1 MKIFLDTANIVEIK
15 KWHEL
20 GLVDGITTNPSI
32 IAKDGRDFLDIIKE
46 IAEIIPA
53 PISAEVIATDYLE
66 MLTEGRKLSNIAK
79 NVVVKLPLTFDGL
92 KATQALR
99 QEGIEVN
106 VTLCFSANQALL
118 AAKCG
123 ASYISPFIGR
133 LEDIGEAGI
142 RLLEDIRL
150 VYTNYQLA
158 TKIIAASIRS
168 PYHVTCAAK
177 LGADIVTISPYIMQQ
192 MLTHPL
198 TSQGLEKFLADWQ
211 LSGKKI

>member
-1 MKIFLDTANIVEIK
+1 VKIFLDTANIVEIK

-46 IAEIIPA
+46 IAEIIPG

-79 NVVVKLPLTFDGL
+79 NIVVKLPLTFDGL
-92 KATQALR
+92 KASKALR

-106 VTLCFSANQALL
+106 VTLCFSANQAFL

-142 RLLEDIRL
+142 RLIEDIRL
-150 VYTNYQLA
+150 VYQNYQMP
-158 TKIIAASIRS
+158 TKIIVASIRS
-168 PYHVTCAAK
+168 PYHVTAAAK

-192 MLTHPL
+192 MLAHPL
-198 TSQGLEKFLADWQ
+198 TTQGLEKFLADWQ